1 MNLYEY
7 FEKRF
12 LRQKPLDY
20 KLNYIFFLFFMIPIM
35 GCLYFSIKYRL
46 LTDRSIPLFFL
57 GFLAVS
63 LFGLN
68 LLRNVFNDI
77 SGFSS
82 TISTRVDTAFPDAK
96 VLVEGDELD
105 RLERSFGVLDARV
118 QGMQVEIRHR
128 QQELAALKSLTEL
141 CYLTA
146 DADELL
152 NVTLERALEMTHSD
166 IGSILLLDKPNRDF
180 FTVHTSLGLE
190 EFITPGERI
199 PFESSVAKY
208 AVLNKAPMVVG
219 DIERDHRISRRNRD
233 HYGTTS
239 FICMP
244 IKTSRDI
251 IGVMTISSREAGRV
265 YKSSDAEALVTM
277 MSLTGFSYEN
287 LVLSQRQKTTTAEL
301 VALANVLHLV
311 NSSNQASDIQ
321 HMFLTEIKQALPFG
335 EALILFEDDQRPE
348 HLSLTEVM
356 VKSPIILTKGNH
368 ISLEPGSTTERAF
381 KAESPL
387 LIHPPWEFNHDTD
400 QTLLAWPDVPVTIGL
415 IPLRYQQK
423 PRGLLVLFADQ
434 GADFLAQRH
443 LLQWLGTGLAL
454 GIERS
459 RLQEAIRKRKQEL
472 GSLKQIGS
480 ALASSTFDISQV
492 LNYTMDMIRVI
503 MSVSSGCLYLREE
516 SELVFAAAFNNEPA
530 ATRPDRLK
538 LGQGLPGYV
547 AARGEAII
555 LNEGRGDSSLFMPD
569 LERSAELAPS
579 SALCVPMISQGKV
592 IGVIEVINKHNGD
605 FTPSDQD
612 LLQSISASVSIAI
625 ENANLYK
632 ETVAMA
638 ENERGVRR
646 MFQKFVP
653 KEVLD
658 QILPGAN
665 SGAETVEEL
674 RTLTLMNIDL
684 RGFSKLSA
692 QLGPQKTVAL
702 LNHFFSVM
710 GRIVFKHGGIVDKYL
725 GDGFLAI
732 FGAPVARPG
741 DADNA
746 ITAAVEMKHSLA
758 EINASIGAQ
767 MGVVLKTGISV
778 HTGEVVVGN
787 IGFDMKMDY
796 TVIGD
801 SVNKVFRL
809 QDRTKPYPNAIL
821 ISEMTSRAARLP
833 LNLLELEEPLGET
846 RIFELLGI
854 EPEEAALAG

>member
-1 MNLYEY
+1 MNLYQ
-7 FEKRF
+7 FIEKRF
-12 LRQKPLDY
+12 LRDKSLDY
-20 KLNYIFFLFFMIPIM
+20 KLNYIFFLFFMIPVL

-46 LTDRSIPLFFL
+46 LTDKSIPLFFL
-57 GFLAVS
+57 GFLAFS

-68 LLRNVFNDI
+68 LLRNVFNEI
-77 SGFSS
+77 SGFSKAVSNQVGS
-82 TISTRVDTAFPDAK
+82 TFPNEMGLAD
-96 VLVEGDELD
+96 GDELG

-118 QGMQVEIRHR
+118 QGMQTEVDRR
-128 QQELAALKSLTEL
+128 QEELGALKSLTEV

-152 NVTLERALEMTHSD
+152 NVALERALEMTHSD
-166 IGSILLLDKPNRDF
+166 MGSVLLLETPNRDYF
-180 FTVHTSLGLE
+180 SVHTSLGLE
-190 EFITPGERI
+190 EHITPGERI

-208 AVLNKAPMVVG
+208 AVLNKAPMVVEN
-219 DIERDHRISRRNRD
+219 IEKDHRISRTNRN

-251 IGVMTISSREAGRV
+251 IGVMTISSREKERV
-265 YKSSDAEALVTM
+265 YQSCDAEALVTM
-277 MSLTGFSYEN
+277 MSIAGFSYEN
-287 LVLSQRQKTTTAEL
+287 LVLTRRQKASTTEL
-301 VALANVLHLV
+301 ATLANVLHLI
-311 NSSNQASDIQ
+311 NASNQASDIQ
-321 HMFLTEIKQALPFG
+321 HMFLSEIKQAVPFDD
-335 EALILFEDDQRPE
+335 ALILFEDDHRCE
-348 HLSLTEVM
+348 HLTLSEVTANT
-356 VKSPIILTKGNH
+356 PILLAKGNQ
-368 ISLEPGSTTERAF
+368 IALSKGSFTEQAF
-381 KAESPL
+381 KAENPL
-387 LIHPPWEFNHDTD
+387 LIHPPHEFTQSAD
-400 QTLLAWPDVPVTIGL
+400 QTLMGWGETQTTIGL
-415 IPLRYQQK
+415 IPLHYQGK
-423 PRGLLVLFADQ
+423 PRGLLILFATS

-459 RLQEAIRKRKQEL
+459 RLQAAIRKRKQEL

-480 ALASSTFDISQV
+480 ALASSTFDIGQV

-503 MSVSSGCLYLREE
+503 MNVSGGSLYLREE
-516 SELVFAAAFNNEPA
+516 NELVFAAAFNTEPGGQ
-530 ATRPDRLK
+530 RQERLK

-555 LNEGRGDSSLFMPD
+555 LNEGRGDSSLFMLD
-569 LERSAELAPS
+569 LERLGGQTPN

-592 IGVIEVINKHNGD
+592 IGVIEVTNKLNGD
-605 FTPSDQD
+605 FALNDQD
-612 LLQSISASVSIAI
+612 LLQSIAASVSIAI

-665 SGAETVEEL
+665 SGVETVEEL

-684 RGFSKLSA
+684 RGFSILA
-692 QLGPQKTVAL
+692 TQLGPQKTVAL
-702 LNHFFSVM
+702 LNHFFAVM

-746 ITAAVEMKHSLA
+746 IGAALEMKDSLL
-758 EINASIGAQ
+758 EINDTIGVQ
-767 MGVVLKTGISV
+767 MGVALKIGISV

-787 IGFDMKMDY
+787 IGFEMKMDY

-801 SVNKVFRL
+801 SVNQVFRL
-809 QDRTKPYPNAIL
+809 QDRTKPYPNSIL
-821 ISEMTSRAARLP
+821 ISEKTSRASRLP

-846 RIFELLGI
+846 RIYELLGV
-854 EPEEAALAG
+854 EVEKAALAG